1 MKTEIVTFYWSNNY
15 GALLQA
21 VTLKEYLKKFHNQDV
36 SFNNYLPKKL
46 IYKENISQLNRNNLK
61 FILII
66 IKKKYLLYK
75 WKLNI
80 AKFDK
85 PNLNYNKKDIDLYIY
100 GSDEIWNYT
109 SPFTGFDPF
118 FFGKGNDKK
127 KISYAASLGNAS
139 LKNTNYL
146 DEIKNCLKK
155 FTHISVRDDNTQK
168 FVKYCIN
175 INPKIVLDPCFL
187 CTPDFISG
195 ENPKI
200 KNLSS
205 QKYILIY
212 GNYFTNNDISKIIE
226 FSKKNEMNLIST
238 GFYNKWSDKNI
249 LNCDPNDFIYLVKNS
264 EFVFTSMFHGVML
277 SYKYKKNFW
286 ISQDPYRSN
295 KLNYFVNYLDLA
307 NRYIDVLGKIE
318 IDYNLNRNK
327 FEDWLSIS
335 KNFLT
340 KSLSDK

>member
-1 MKTEIVTFYWSNNY
+1 
-15 GALLQA
+15 
-21 VTLKEYLKKFHNQDV
+21 
-36 SFNNYLPKKL
+36 
-46 IYKENISQLNRNNLK
+46 
-61 FILII
+61 
-66 IKKKYLLYK
+66 
-75 WKLNI
+75 
-80 AKFDK
+80 
-85 PNLNYNKKDIDLYIY
+85 
-100 GSDEIWNYT
+100 
-109 SPFTGFDPF
+109 
-118 FFGKGNDKK
+118 
-127 KISYAASLGNAS
+127 
-139 LKNTNYL
+139 
-146 DEIKNCLKK
+146 
-155 FTHISVRDDNTQK
+155 
-168 FVKYCIN
+168 
-175 INPKIVLDPCFL
+175 
-187 CTPDFISG
+187 
-195 ENPKI
+195 
-200 KNLSS
+200 
-205 QKYILIY
+205 
-212 GNYFTNNDISKIIE
+212 
-226 FSKKNEMNLIST
+226 MNLIST